1 MTLRHLRIYI
11 SVCQELNM
19 TKAANKLHMTQPSVS
34 QVIHELEDHYRS
46 RLFERLGHRLI
57 ITSAGACLLKYAC
70 ELIRLNSQIESAMK
84 NMRESCPLRIGA
96 SVTIGEAVLV
106 ELIKHMQ
113 KKEPQQEIFSE
124 IHNTAELED
133 MLLND
138 TLDLALVE
146 GEIKSE
152 YILTVPFAID
162 ELIFIASPD
171 NLLAQKKL
179 IDSNALKNMPFFV
192 REAGSGTRNLFQ
204 EVMAEAD
211 IQYKIAGVYNNAE
224 SLKKAVEAGIGF
236 SVISSL
242 AVKNELKHKKLITFT
257 AQNISF
263 KRTFRIAHHKNK
275 YITPQ
280 LQKIIDACCCIGK
293 KL

>member
-34 QVIHELEDHYRS
+34 QVIHELEEHYRS

-57 ITSAGACLLKYAC
+57 MTGSGVCLLKYAC

-106 ELIKHMQ
+106 ELLKYMH

-171 NLLAQKKL
+171 NLLAQNKV
-179 IDSNALKNMPFFV
+179 IDSNDLKNMPFFV
-192 REAGSGTRNLFQ
+192 REAGSGTRNLFE

-211 IQYKIAGVYNNAE
+211 IKYKIVGVYNNAE
-224 SLKKAVEAGIGF
+224 SLKKAVEAGIGL

-242 AVKNELKHKKLITFT
+242 AVKDELKHKKLMTFT
-257 AQNISF
+257 ARNISF

-280 LQKIIDACCCIGK
+280 MQNIIDACCCLGK

>member
-34 QVIHELEDHYRS
+34 QVIHELEEHYRS

-57 ITSAGACLLKYAC
+57 MTGSGACLLKYAC

-106 ELIKHMQ
+106 ELLKYMH

-171 NLLAQKKL
+171 NLLAQNKV
-179 IDSNALKNMPFFV
+179 IDSNDLKNMPFFV
-192 REAGSGTRNLFQ
+192 REAGSGTRNLFE
-204 EVMAEAD
+204 EVMAGAD
-211 IQYKIAGVYNNAE
+211 IKYKIVGVYNNAE
-224 SLKKAVEAGIGF
+224 SLKKAVEAGIGL

-242 AVKNELKHKKLITFT
+242 AVKDELKHKKLMTFT
-257 AQNISF
+257 ARNISF

-280 LQKIIDACCCIGK
+280 MQNIIDACCCLGK